1 MHNASTPKLRFSLLI
16 ILLRAINVYIKIDCQ
31 VKFPPRDLT
40 ISRNN
45 GPGQQW
51 GRADWRG
58 SILTCSYLPVL
69 SLSAARLRWPGGV
82 DDSKI
87 IVFSSAVCCYR
98 LIFIISQPVW
108 PPINNYIG
116 VISCGTD
123 NHQVPLVVCIQIRV
137 LL

>member
-1 MHNASTPKLRFSLLI
+1 MHAPWLRFSLLI
-16 ILLRAINVYIKIDCQ
+16 ILLRAINVYIKIDCR

-51 GRADWRG
+51 GRADM
-58 SILTCSYLPVL
+58 LLPPC
-69 SLSAARLRWPGGV
+69 SLSAARLRRPGGV
-82 DDSKI
+82 DDSEI